1 VNTSTEVPRV
11 DQLRAAPE
19 LAVLAAL
26 DAVAMATIGALLAAH
41 PELLDPNQDPL
52 ERTLHVADAAAICR
66 HAEALVASIRRY
78 RPDIDDEPF

>member
-1 VNTSTEVPRV
+1 VSTATEVPRV

-26 DAVAMATIGALLAAH
+26 EAVAVATISALLAAH
-41 PELLDPNQDPL
+41 PELLAADQDPL

-66 HAEALVASIRRY
+66 HAEVLVDSIRRY
-78 RPDIDDEPF
+78 RTDIDDDPF